1 MGLFDIFRK
10 QTPKQQRGIR
20 LLSGEAFNEVLGGG
34 YTSLDSNPEVITA
47 CFKIAQLISSMT
59 IYLMRNTEKGDIRVT
74 NELSRKIDIEP
85 NKNMTRSAFMTSL
98 VMNLLLYGDGNSVVF
113 PHTKG
118 GKLDNLEIIAPKR
131 VDFFQVQ
138 GRDDYRVAID
148 DVLYEPSEVLH
159 FTFKPRADYPWLG
172 EGFRASLKPIV
183 ENLAQAQ
190 ATEKAFM
197 SSKWKPSLIIKVDA
211 LTDEF
216 SSKDGRK
223 KLLESYVESADIG
236 QPWLIPSEQFA
247 VEQIRP
253 LSLADLRINDS
264 VTLDKKTVASIL
276 GVPPYLLG
284 VGEFKADE
292 WNAFINNTIRPIAL
306 GIEQEMTRKLILSSK
321 MYLTFNASKLYAYDL
336 RTISTVYGGLF
347 DKGIVLGNEV
357 RDKIN
362 LPPLDG
368 LDKLIVLENYIPV
381 EDIGKQKKLGGNEND

>member
-1 MGLFDIFRK
+1 MGLFDFLKRE
-10 QTPKQQRGIR
+10 TPKQKRSIQ
-20 LLSGEAFNEVLGGG
+20 LLSGEAFNERLSGG
-34 YTSLDSNPEVITA
+34 YSTLDTNPEVVTA

-59 IYLMRNTEKGDIRVT
+59 IYLMRNTEKGDIRVN

-85 NKNMTRSAFMTSL
+85 NKNMTRSAFITAV
-98 VMNLLLYGDGNSVVF
+98 VMNLLLYGNGNSIVF
-113 PHTKG
+113 PHTKSG
-118 GKLDNLEIIAPKR
+118 RLENLEVIAPKR
-131 VDFFQVQ
+131 VGFLQVQ
-138 GRDDYRVAID
+138 GRDDYRVTID
-148 DVLYEPSEVLH
+148 NRSYEPNELLH
-159 FTFKPRADYPWLG
+159 FTFKPRADYPWMG
-172 EGFRASLKPIV
+172 EGFRVSLKPIV
-183 ENLAQAQ
+183 DNLAQAQ

-216 SSKDGRK
+216 ASKEGRK

-236 QPWLIPSEQFA
+236 QPWLIPSEQFS

-306 GIEQEMTRKLILSSK
+306 GIEQEMTRKLILSAK

-336 RTISTVYGGLF
+336 STLSTVYGTLY
-347 DKGIVLGNEV
+347 DKGLMLGNEV
-357 RDKIN
+357 RDKMN
-362 LPPLDG
+362 LPPLEG
-368 LDKLIVLENYIPV
+368 LDRLIVLENYIPI
-381 EDIGKQKKLGGNEND
+381 EQIGNQKKLGGNEND